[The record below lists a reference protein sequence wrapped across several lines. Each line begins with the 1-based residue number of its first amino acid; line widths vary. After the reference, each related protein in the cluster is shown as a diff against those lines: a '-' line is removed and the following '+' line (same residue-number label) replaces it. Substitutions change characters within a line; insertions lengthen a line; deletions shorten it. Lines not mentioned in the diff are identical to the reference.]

1 MFYQKKEKQFKYA
14 IKKKKGGGGAASFII
29 GCIIFGSITFGS
41 TTLAYAEESQSLT
54 K

>member
-29 GCIIFGSITFGS
+29 GAVFLGIGLIS
-41 TTLAYAEESQSLT
+41 YPQ
-54 K
+54 